1 MLHRVSECSRHGRE
15 RARCAI
21 VAAMKNRLST
31 ALKPLLLALLLAA
44 GGAHAQFKAP
54 TKSQSKDALGSGI
67 GSSSIPAAPATPGAP
82 AATPAPKP
90 GPADSASSA
99 ESVVQ
104 AIADC
109 LLPGLPSDWTM
120 AQIDVREIAR
130 KDKERSFEAIYSYL
144 DGEGKAG
151 PFTPCDAREP
161 ALNLYKLNG
170 ALEPAKRNWVR
181 ATLVFSKE
189 GKFELQY
196 DYAPADAGKGSAPAA
211 PAAPVAAKKD
221 AKKAA
226 KKE

>member
-1 MLHRVSECSRHGRE
+1 MLQCVSECSPHGRE

-21 VAAMKNRLST
+21 VAAMKNRHSNYL
-31 ALKPLLLALLLAA
+31 LPCLLALLLAA
-44 GGAHAQFKAP
+44 GGAQAQFKAP

-67 GSSSIPAAPATPGAP
+67 GSSSIPAAPATPPAPAGAP
-82 AATPAPKP
+82 ASPP
-90 GPADSASSA
+90 GGSSTAQSA
-99 ESVVQ
+99 EVVVQ

-109 LLPGLPSDWTM
+109 ILAGLPPDWTM
-120 AQIDVREIAR
+120 AQIDVREIGR
-130 KDKERSFEAIYSYL
+130 KDMERSFEAIYSYL

-151 PFTPCDAREP
+151 PFTPCDQREP
-161 ALNLYKLNG
+161 ALNVHKLNG
-170 ALEPAKRNWVR
+170 GLEPSKRNWIR

-196 DYAPADAGKGSAPAA
+196 DYAPTDAGKAPGA
-211 PAAPVAAKKD
+211 PTPPAPKKD